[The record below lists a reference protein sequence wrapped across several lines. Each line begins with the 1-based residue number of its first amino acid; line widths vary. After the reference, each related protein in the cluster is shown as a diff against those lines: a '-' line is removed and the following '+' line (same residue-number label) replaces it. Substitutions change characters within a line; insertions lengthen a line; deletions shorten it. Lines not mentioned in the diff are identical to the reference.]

1 VKRAEEDEFRDY
13 VVANIDRLRRG
24 AYALCQEWHTA
35 DDLVAVAFGRLY
47 RYWPRA
53 SEASNL
59 DGYVWKVL
67 VRSWLDERRRRWRRV
82 EYLEEAPDLPLEDA
96 TDPAE
101 RMSLLGTLAALSPRR
116 RAAVFLRFYFD
127 LSVQETAEVLGCSTG
142 TVKSLTARG
151 LEAMRSRVV
160 SLSTSDK
167 LSTPDKLPTSARLS
181 TSDRLP
187 TSDRLSTSD
196 KASPN
201 KASPNKASTSNK
213 ASASDKLSTSD
224 KGDLR

>member
-1 VKRAEEDEFRDY
+1 MKRADEDEFRNY
-13 VVANIDRLRRG
+13 VVANMDRLRRG

-53 SEASNL
+53 SEAANL
-59 DGYVWKVL
+59 DGYVWKML
-67 VRSWLDERRRRWRRV
+67 VRTWLDERRRRWRRA
-82 EYLEEAPDLPLEDA
+82 EFLEEPPDLPLEEGSDA
-96 TDPAE
+96 TE
-101 RMSLLGTLAALSPRR
+101 RMSLLGVLAALPPRR

-151 LEAMRSRVV
+151 LEAMRIRVV

-167 LSTPDKLPTSARLS
+167 
-181 TSDRLP
+181 
-187 TSDRLSTSD
+187 
-196 KASPN
+196 
-201 KASPNKASTSNK
+201 
-213 ASASDKLSTSD
+213 
-224 KGDLR
+224 GDLS